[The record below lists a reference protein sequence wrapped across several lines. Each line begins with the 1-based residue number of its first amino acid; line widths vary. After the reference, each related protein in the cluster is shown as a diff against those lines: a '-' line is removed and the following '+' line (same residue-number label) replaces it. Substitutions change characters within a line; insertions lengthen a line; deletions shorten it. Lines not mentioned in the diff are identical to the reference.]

1 MGTICPSRLIGICL
15 FSVTIPG
22 GKVPT
27 WLWHYRVLIL
37 EPCLQ
42 VGVGKKAEAV
52 ATVVAA
58 VDQARVREPREP
70 GHVEE
75 SYAQKTTLEY
85 GYKEHI
91 SATKVAEQPPRPA
104 SEPHVVPKAVK
115 PVVIHAPSETHITT
129 TDQMGMHISTQVS
142 LDPLPV
148 SGKANITAVVIWW
161 ARVSLSSTSMQ
172 IKKTTDLTSERL
184 VHVDKRPRTASP
196 HFTVSK
202 ISVPKTEH
210 GYEVRI

>member
-1 MGTICPSRLIGICL
+1 MSKCNFDIITYSL
-15 FSVTIPG
+15 
-22 GKVPT
+22 GK
-27 WLWHYRVLIL
+27 
-37 EPCLQ
+37 PCLQ

-70 GHVEE
+70 THVEE
-75 SYAQKTTLEY
+75 SYSQQTMLEY

-91 SATKVAEQPPRPA
+91 STTKVPEQPRRPA
-104 SEPHVVPKAVK
+104 SEPHLVPQAVK
-115 PVVIHAPSETHITT
+115 PAVIQAPSETHIKT
-129 TDQMGMHISTQVS
+129 TDQMGMHISSQVS
-142 LDPLPV
+142 PRRVGRQPHVLGA
-148 SGKANITAVVIWW
+148 SGSNGDVTELHLLQV
-161 ARVSLSSTSMQ
+161 
-172 IKKTTDLTSERL
+172 KKTTDISTERL

-210 GYEVRI
+210 GYEVRCGG